1 MITTIYKGK
10 CTFCNEEVTHK
21 TDVLYF
27 TCNRCRQSETK
38 AMRFC
43 KSMHRLDFV
52 YGRERVDEMLETEGV
67 DKVFIG
73 KL

>member
-1 MITTIYKGK
+1 
-10 CTFCNEEVTHK
+10 
-21 TDVLYF
+21 
-27 TCNRCRQSETK
+27 
-38 AMRFC
+38 MRFC